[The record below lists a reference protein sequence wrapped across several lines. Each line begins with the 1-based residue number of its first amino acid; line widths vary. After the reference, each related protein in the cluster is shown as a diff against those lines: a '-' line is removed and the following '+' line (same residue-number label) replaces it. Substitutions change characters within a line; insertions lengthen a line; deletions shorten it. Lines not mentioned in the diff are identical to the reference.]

1 MQQTV
6 IESLWSDYE
15 LICET
20 RPLIH
25 NITNLVVT
33 NFSANAL
40 LAIGASPLMAHAPE
54 ELEDIIGI
62 SNALVI
68 NIGTLDN
75 QQINSMMVAA
85 ELANKKKI
93 PIVIDPVGAGASTL
107 RTDTALTLLKIAN
120 RPIVKGNGGEILALA
135 NQQVSSK
142 GVDSLYQP
150 SDAITAAQSLITD
163 LNIAAIAISGPEDV
177 VLDGANC
184 TIHANGSSLMPHIT
198 GMGCI
203 LAAITGAFSAVSE
216 SPYTAARNAVSLVSI
231 AGEMAAKKSQGP
243 GSFLPLFLDQLYTL
257 TQEELASRLNV
268 REVS

>member
-15 LICET
+15 SICEI

-40 LAIGASPLMAHAPE
+40 LALGASPLMSHAPE
-54 ELEDIIGI
+54 ELEEIVGI

-68 NIGTLDN
+68 NIGTLDS
-75 QQINSMMVAA
+75 QQINSMMVAV
-85 ELANKKKI
+85 ELANRKNI
-93 PIVIDPVGAGASTL
+93 PIVIDPVGAGASAL
-107 RTDTALTLLKIAN
+107 RTDTALSLLQIAN

-135 NQQVSSK
+135 NQQMQSK

-150 SDAITAAQSLITD
+150 FDAIPAAQSLITD
-163 LNIAAIAISGPEDV
+163 FELAAIAISGPEDV
-177 VLDGANC
+177 VLDAGTC
-184 TIHANGSSLMPHIT
+184 TIHANGSSLMPTIT

-203 LAAITGAFSAVSE
+203 LAAITAAFSAVSE
-216 SPYTAARNAVSLVSI
+216 TPYTAARNAVSLVGV
-231 AGEMAAKKSQGP
+231 AGEIAAMKSQGP
-243 GSFLPLFLDQLYTL
+243 GSFCLYFLINFIQLHTKI
-257 TQEELASRLNV
+257 
-268 REVS
+268 